1 MPNPSIKIGL
11 NARLFPNNW
20 RPVIQEIE
28 FAHKVGF
35 QAIQLPGRED
45 GLDEKT
51 LGNSFLDVSNAFAE
65 NHITPVMEILI
76 RLEENGKTSSGKS
89 PLEILEANISSISQL
104 GCKHVHWHL
113 APKSP
118 QMIDDYFKFESML
131 VPQFEKA
138 VEISKTYNFSFGIE
152 HNEPEFRLFGSP
164 NQCKTV
170 LEAVKGLQFV
180 WDMNHTT
187 IDDFP
192 MFINLIP
199 HLGMLHISDTLLPE
213 VNYHLP
219 VGQGN
224 INFSSYFSP
233 LIYNDFCGVGILEI
247 GGLPKSGGYGRDT
260 DEALIES
267 LKMVNDVLSKV
278 SRNS

>member
-1 MPNPSIKIGL
+1 MPNSSFKIGL

-35 QAIQLPGRED
+35 QAIQLPGKED
-45 GLDEKT
+45 GLDEKM
-51 LGNSFLDVSNAFAE
+51 LGNSFLEVSNTLTQS
-65 NHITPVMEILI
+65 NITPVMEILI

-89 PLEILEANISSISQL
+89 PLEILEANLPAINQL
-104 GCKHVHWHL
+104 SCKHVHWHL

-118 QMIDDYFKFESML
+118 DMIDDYIRFELML
-131 VPQFEKA
+131 VSQFKKA
-138 VEISKTYNFSFGIE
+138 VEISKVHNFNFGVE

-164 NQCKTV
+164 NQCKAV
-170 LEAVKGLQFV
+170 LEAVKGLNFV

-187 IDDFP
+187 IGDFS
-192 MFINLIP
+192 MYISLVSRF
-199 HLGMLHISDTLLPE
+199 GMLHISDTLLPE

-219 VGQGN
+219 IGQGN
-224 INFSSYFSP
+224 IEFSTYFAP

-260 DEALIES
+260 DEALIDS
-267 LKMVNDVLSKV
+267 LNRINDVIEKV
-278 SRNS
+278 SLNS